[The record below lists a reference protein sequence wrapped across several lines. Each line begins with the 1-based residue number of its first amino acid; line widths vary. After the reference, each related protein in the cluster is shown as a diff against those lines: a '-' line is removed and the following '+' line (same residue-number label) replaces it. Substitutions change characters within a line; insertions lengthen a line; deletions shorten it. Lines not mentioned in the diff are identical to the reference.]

1 MDKLEKFIKENRDKF
16 DIYTPPGSVWRK
28 IRRETGVRTFYW
40 RAAAA
45 IAVLITGLSILYFI
59 TKPEK
64 SLTGISS
71 ARELNEAI
79 VFYSVR
85 FNELFSTAEP
95 LLNTRPELRRELYAD
110 MERLDSIMNDIKKDL
125 KDRVANSE
133 VIEALI
139 QNYRSRVLILEE
151 MLDILKENEKEN
163 ENDRD
168 QRL

>member
-16 DIYTPPGSVWRK
+16 DIYTPRGSVWRK
-28 IRRETGVRTFYW
+28 IRSETGVRTFYW
-40 RAAAA
+40 RVAAAV
-45 IAVLITGLSILYFI
+45 AVLITGLSVLYFVA
-59 TKPEK
+59 KPEK
-64 SLTGISS
+64 SLTGSPS
-71 ARELNEAI
+71 ARELNETI

-85 FNELFSTAEP
+85 FNELFNTAEP
-95 LLNTRPELRRELYAD
+95 LLNTRPELRKELNAD

-139 QNYRSRVLILEE
+139 QNYRTRVMILEE

>member
-64 SLTGISS
+64 SLTGSS
-71 ARELNEAI
+71 SDRELNEAI

-139 QNYRSRVLILEE
+139 QNYRTRVMILEE